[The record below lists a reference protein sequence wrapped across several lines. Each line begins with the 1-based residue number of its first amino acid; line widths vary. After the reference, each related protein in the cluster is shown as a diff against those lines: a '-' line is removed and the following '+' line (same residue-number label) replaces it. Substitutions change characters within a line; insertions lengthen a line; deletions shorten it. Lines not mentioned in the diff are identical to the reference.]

1 MRRHRLTIVS
11 GAAFGALGGLS
22 CVPAAAQTAPD
33 LRDMSIEQLADLQ
46 VTSVSKRAEPLS
58 DAPAAVYVITHD
70 EIVQSGAQTL
80 PEILRLAPNL
90 QVAVI
95 NASSY
100 AISARGF
107 NVGLNASLSNK
118 LLVLVDGRSVY
129 TPLFGGVLWDEQDIP
144 PEDIE
149 RIEVISGPGA
159 TLWGAN
165 AVNGVI
171 NVITHKAGAAPDGT
185 LDLKI
190 GNQASSGSL
199 EYGGKVGEN
208 LSYRVYARGLF
219 VRHDQLSTG
228 ADAHDGLSE
237 GQGGFRI
244 DWTAGKDAVTL
255 EGSLL
260 HGREQQAGALAD
272 LGIWDGHLQV
282 NWRHAL
288 DGGSTLNLFGYFDED
303 RRFTASYDGFW
314 LQTYDLELQRDLT
327 LGANQIVWG
336 AGGRLYRS
344 HFANSGSVVY
354 LPANRTES
362 LLYAFAQDTVALTH
376 SLDLTAGLKLE
387 KDPFSKVAPLPN
399 VRLAWKP
406 SDQSLLWAAVSR
418 AVRAPTLFDVD
429 LQDNVVPGVIVI
441 QGNKSFRS
449 EKLTAF
455 EAGGR
460 AQLSDAASFSVSAY
474 YNVYDDLRSVEI
486 APVTPFPL
494 IIQWGNLAKAHTYG
508 VEAWG
513 QYQVAPWW
521 RLKAGFKLQHLD
533 ISFKPGASALNNT
546 GALGND
552 PDSQAL
558 LGSTMRLGK
567 RLSWEADFRYVGALP
582 SPHIPSY
589 AELDTNLVWA
599 VTNRWQLSVSGA
611 NLLHKR
617 HLEYELAGAT
627 TGTEVPRSVSV
638 GARLK
643 F

>member
-1 MRRHRLTIVS
+1 MGPGGMKVA
-11 GAAFGALGGLS
+11 GAAAAIGALGILNS
-22 CVPAAAQTAPD
+22 APAAAQTASD
-33 LRDMSIEQLADLQ
+33 LRGMSIEQLANLQ
-46 VTSVSKRAEPLS
+46 VTSVSKRAEPVS
-58 DAPAAVYVITHD
+58 EAPAAIYVITHD

-100 AISARGF
+100 AITARGF
-107 NVGLNASLSNK
+107 NGNAADK

-129 TPLFGGVLWDEQDIP
+129 TPLFGGVLWDEQDVR

-171 NVITHKAGAAPDGT
+171 NIITRKIGASPGGT
-185 LDLKI
+185 LDVNV
-190 GNQASSGSL
+190 GNQASSFGL
-199 EYGGKVGEN
+199 EYGGKAGN
-208 LSYRVYARGLF
+208 DLSYRMYGRGLF
-219 VRHDQLSTG
+219 IRHDQLSTG

-244 DWTAGKDAVTL
+244 DWTPGKDAVTL

-260 HGREQQAGALAD
+260 HGREQQPGGLPD
-272 LGIWDGHLQV
+272 LGIWDGHLQAS
-282 NWRHAL
+282 WRHSL

-303 RRFTASYDGFW
+303 RRFTKRANGFW
-314 LQTYDLELQRDLT
+314 LKTYDLELQHDLT

-336 AGGRLYRS
+336 VGGRIYRS
-344 HFANSGSVVY
+344 HFANAGSVAF

-362 LLYAFAQDTVALTH
+362 LFYAFIQDRIALTH
-376 SLDLTAGLKLE
+376 SLDLIAGLKLE

-406 SDQSLLWAAVSR
+406 SGQSLLWAAVSR

-429 LQDNVVPGVIVI
+429 LQDTVVPGVVMID
-441 QGNKSFRS
+441 GNKAFVS
-449 EKLTAF
+449 EKLTAY

-460 AQLSDAASFSVSAY
+460 VHLSDAASLSVSGY
-474 YNVYDDLRSVEI
+474 YNVYNDLRSVEI
-486 APVTPFPL
+486 APTAPPPL
-494 IIQWGNLAKAHTYG
+494 IVQWGNLARAHTYG
-508 VEAWG
+508 LEAWS
-513 QYQVAPWW
+513 QYQVTPWW

-533 ISFKPGASALNNT
+533 IRFKPGASALNNA
-546 GALGND
+546 GALGDD
-552 PDSQAL
+552 PNSQAL

-567 RLSWEADFRYVGALP
+567 RISWEADFRYVGALP
-582 SPHIPSY
+582 NPHIPSY
-589 AELDTNLVWA
+589 AELDTNLIWA
-599 VTNRWQLSVSGA
+599 LTDRWQIAISGA

-627 TGTEVPRSVSV
+627 IGTEVPRSFSV